1 MFGKIKVVLGK
12 VKSFFVESKIDEKAK
27 TVIDDG
33 ITAVK
38 KSSEEL
44 LETVSKVSEAAAKN
58 HEELKETLDRVK
70 NAAKKPEKKAEEIK
84 DIEKVIDDA
93 THSHVTTDLAKDIG
107 LSPICSTTDVTTE
120 ALKEAEK
127 IKKDKVSKKNV
138 KKCVIDEVAK
148 EVAAD
153 KNYIRGT
160 FKKNEIQ
167 VMQDALN
174 CIGGYDVVVIAK
186 DLNRDPVS
194 VAKKM
199 KQLAGVKTETTQA

>member
-33 ITAVK
+33 IIAVK
-38 KSSEEL
+38 KSSEDI

-58 HEELKETLDRVK
+58 HEELKETISRVK
-70 NAAKKPEKKAEEIK
+70 NAVKKPEKKAEEIK
-84 DIEKVIDDA
+84 
-93 THSHVTTDLAKDIG
+93 
-107 LSPICSTTDVTTE
+107 
-120 ALKEAEK
+120 KE
-127 IKKDKVSKKNV
+127 KVSKKNV
-138 KKCVIDEVAK
+138 KKCVIEEVTK

-167 VMQDALN
+167 VMQDALK
-174 CIGGYDVVVIAK
+174 CIDGYDSVVVAK
-186 DLNRDPVS
+186 ELNRDPAS

-199 KQLAGVKTETTQA
+199 KQLSSVKTETKQA

>member
-12 VKSFFVESKIDEKAK
+12 VKSFFGESKIDEKAK
-27 TVIDDG
+27 TILDDG

-38 KSSEEL
+38 KSSKEI
-44 LETVSKVSEAAAKN
+44 LETVSKVSEAVAKN
-58 HEELKETLDRVK
+58 HEELKETISRAK
-70 NAAKKPEKKAEEIK
+70 NAVKKPEKKAEEIK
-84 DIEKVIDDA
+84 DTEKVIVDA
-93 THSHVTTDLAKDIG
+93 THSHVTADLAKDIG

-153 KNYIRGT
+153 KNYIRGS

-174 CIGGYDVVVIAK
+174 CIGGYDSIVIAK
-186 DLNRDPVS
+186 ELNRDPAS

-199 KQLAGVKTETTQA
+199 KQLAATKTEA